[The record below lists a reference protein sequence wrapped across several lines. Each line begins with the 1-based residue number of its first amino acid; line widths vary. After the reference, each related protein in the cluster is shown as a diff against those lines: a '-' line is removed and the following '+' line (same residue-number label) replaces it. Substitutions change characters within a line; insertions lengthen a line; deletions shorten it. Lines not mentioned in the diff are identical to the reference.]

1 MEEKTVDKFLRVL
14 KTGDQYDAERIQEE
28 LEDYIS
34 THTSQHWANHD
45 FRFDCDDKYHYIY
58 DNECYLFV
66 EDYKVTVRCDR
77 ERVESEGVNH
87 VIRVKNRKDLVK
99 AYETFYYMTLEDERD
114 EL

>member
-1 MEEKTVDKFLRVL
+1 MEEKTVDKFLKVL
-14 KTGDQYDAERIQEE
+14 KNGITYDADYIQNY

-34 THTSQHWANHD
+34 KHTNQRWVNHD

-66 EDYKVTVRCDR
+66 EDDKVTVRCDR
-77 ERVESEGVNH
+77 ENVDSEGVNY
-87 VIRVKNRKDLVK
+87 IMKITNEKSIAR
-99 AYETFYYMTLEDERD
+99 AYELFYEMTIEEEKD